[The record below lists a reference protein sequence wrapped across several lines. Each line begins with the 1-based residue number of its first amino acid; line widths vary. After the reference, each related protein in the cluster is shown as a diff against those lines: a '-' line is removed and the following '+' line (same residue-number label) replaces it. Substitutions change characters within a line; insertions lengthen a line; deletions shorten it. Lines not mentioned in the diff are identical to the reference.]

1 MRRYEA
7 INFLSNRTPVTLF
20 VATLIFFVYFLTV
33 VKMTRVHDE
42 TERSLATDNLT
53 RKMKTIELLNMIV
66 DRNIEYKRLSQCC
79 LLSNVSSIESFKFV
93 FVQLVALRLQH

>member
-33 VKMTRVHDE
+33 FKMTRVHDE
-42 TERSLATDNLT
+42 TERSLPTDNT
-53 RKMKTIELLNMIV
+53 ENE
-66 DRNIEYKRLSQCC
+66 N
-79 LLSNVSSIESFKFV
+79 
-93 FVQLVALRLQH
+93 H